1 MQGRR
6 VSERKKQHMY
16 VKAKDDQPFPGHMIG
31 SRDFPLLFAIS
42 SSPHLSPMEPIVLYI
57 EGPLIKGEIKK
68 NQDNYARTIN
78 K

>member
-1 MQGRR
+1 
-6 VSERKKQHMY
+6 MY

-31 SRDFPLLFAIS
+31 SRDFPLLI

-68 NQDNYARTIN
+68 IQDNYARTIN